1 MQDQH
6 HGMDVL
12 MQANTFLSSTNM
24 AVMVQL
30 AQLMSTTREME
41 EHMNNI
47 NTITKLNS
55 KYYFWICSINH
66 YTEAV
71 ADPTIR

>member
-1 MQDQH
+1 MEYQH
-6 HGMDVL
+6 HEMYGL
-12 MQANTFLSSTNM
+12 MQANTVLSSTNM

-41 EHMNNI
+41 EHMNNM

-55 KYYFWICSINH
+55 KYYCWICSINH

-71 ADPTIR
+71 SDPTIR